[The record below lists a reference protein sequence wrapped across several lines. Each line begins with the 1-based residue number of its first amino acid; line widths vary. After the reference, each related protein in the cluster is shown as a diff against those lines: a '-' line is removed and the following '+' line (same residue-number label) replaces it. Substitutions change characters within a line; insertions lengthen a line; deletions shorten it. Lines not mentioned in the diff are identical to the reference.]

1 MISSLGLS
9 IPPFI
14 LEKGLIDLL
23 EMAMSVFYLTAFYEI
38 SEFYLIALYE
48 SSVVCFIALYER
60 IPLG

>member
-1 MISSLGLS
+1 M
-9 IPPFI
+9 F
-14 LEKGLIDLL
+14 EKGLIDLL

-48 SSVVCFIALYER
+48 SSVVCLIALYER